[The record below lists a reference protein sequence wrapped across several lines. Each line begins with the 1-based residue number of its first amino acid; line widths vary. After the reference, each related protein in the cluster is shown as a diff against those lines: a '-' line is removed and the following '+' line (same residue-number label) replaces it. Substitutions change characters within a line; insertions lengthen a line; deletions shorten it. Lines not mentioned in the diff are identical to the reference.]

1 MKLEDRDRL
10 QDILEHVHEAAEF
23 VGNRSEAEFLSDRM
37 RVLAV
42 TRLVE
47 IIGEAANNLSTD
59 LMMEQPQIPWS
70 DIIGMRQFQENNRGK
85 VFRIVH
91 HYHGVSVRSVYRTV
105 KEDLPF
111 LIATVNKLLSLP

>member
-10 QDILEHVHEAAEF
+10 QDILEHAHEAAEF

-47 IIGEAANNLSTD
+47 IIGEAANNLSTG

-70 DIIGMRQFQENNRGK
+70 DIIGMRH
-85 VFRIVH
+85 RIVH